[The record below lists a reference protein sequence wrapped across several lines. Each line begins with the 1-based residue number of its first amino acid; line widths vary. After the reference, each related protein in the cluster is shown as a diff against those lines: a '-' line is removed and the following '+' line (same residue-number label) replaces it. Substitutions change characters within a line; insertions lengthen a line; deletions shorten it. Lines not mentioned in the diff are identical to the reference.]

1 MLQRWVIL
9 ADYNVCDHHR
19 VTAFIEFCLGRTG
32 MCKQST
38 LKNGIL
44 GGFHGSG
51 LFCLVSVVLVLASGT
66 LLFGYSPAKD
76 PDLLAWWA
84 CDEGAGSLVSD
95 SSGNGHDGTFVNGG
109 PGWEAGVRGSAIS
122 LVGPTLVEVPAL
134 NVTLTEGTYS
144 GWIKPNGSQPDWS
157 SFIQMRPVA
166 TGFNVLGFQLAY
178 HWSDAQNTWSFRG
191 GDMIADGEWTF
202 AAVSIFPDR
211 ATFNVNGVE
220 GSTNTVAH
228 GTMTFGE
235 SLFLGG
241 DGTSGWIPRRMIGA
255 LDDVAFFGRALTTE
269 ELQEVMLG
277 LADPVLAAVAFPD
290 DEGTDLGRDTTL
302 GWTAGEFA
310 QTHNVY
316 LGTVFEDVNEATNPA
331 SGGQTDTGFDPGRL
345 EFGQTYYWRVDEVNG
360 APDSTVFKGDV
371 WSFTVEPFSIPIDG
385 VTATAS
391 SSFGASTP
399 EKTING
405 SGMSGDLHGTSAA
418 DMWISRARPLL
429 EKRLLEL
436 PTTIGAS

>member
-1 MLQRWVIL
+1 
-9 ADYNVCDHHR
+9 
-19 VTAFIEFCLGRTG
+19 
-32 MCKQST
+32 MCKQSILTVT
-38 LKNGIL
+38 LLVGL
-44 GGFHGSG
+44 CLAQGS
-51 LFCLVSVVLVLASGT
+51 
-66 LLFGYSPAKD
+66 LLFGYSPASD

-134 NVTLTEGTYS
+134 NVTLTEGTYA

-178 HWSDAQNTWSFRG
+178 HWNDAADTWGFRG

-220 GSTNTVAH
+220 GSTNTVTH

-241 DGTSGWIPRRMIGA
+241 DGTDAWIPRRMNGA

-277 LADPVLAAVAFPD
+277 LADPVLAAVEFPD
-290 DEGTDLGRDTTL
+290 DGETDVGRDTTL
-302 GWTAGEFA
+302 GWRPGEFA
-310 QTHNVY
+310 NTHNVY
-316 LGTVFEDVNEATNPA
+316 LGVTFDDVNVATVADP
-331 SGGQTDTGFDPGRL
+331 GGVLVGQGLADATFDPGRF
-345 EFGQTYYWRVDEVNG
+345 EFGQ
-360 APDSTVFKGDV
+360 S
-371 WSFTVEPFSIPIDG
+371 
-385 VTATAS
+385 
-391 SSFGASTP
+391 
-399 EKTING
+399 
-405 SGMSGDLHGTSAA
+405 
-418 DMWISRARPLL
+418 
-429 EKRLLEL
+429 
-436 PTTIGAS
+436 